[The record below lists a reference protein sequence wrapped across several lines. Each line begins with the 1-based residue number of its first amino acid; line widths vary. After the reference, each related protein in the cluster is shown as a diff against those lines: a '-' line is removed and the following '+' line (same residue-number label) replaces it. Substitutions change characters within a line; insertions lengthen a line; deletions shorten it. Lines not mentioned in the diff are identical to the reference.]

1 MSSFLSSKSS
11 MFKMWSIGSQA
22 SLFLLALLMFY
33 LVSGLTMVLELV
45 EAPEH
50 YLVKLRELAL
60 SSDWLMSL
68 SG

>member
-1 MSSFLSSKSS
+1 